1 MVNSMVRVRGVFR
14 MSTPGPW
21 QREGGLVRGAAVCW
35 TGPGGQWDL
44 LDLLDASDA
53 AELRCLK
60 PCRMRETFSTL
71 R

>member
-21 QREGGLVRGAAVCW
+21 QREGGLERGAAVCW

-53 AELRCLK
+53 AELR
-60 PCRMRETFSTL
+60 
-71 R
+71 